1 MAFFRWQIPE
11 EGLKESLSNPE
22 CSFSK
27 QKRIESVLFHPTADF
42 LLSSA
47 SSTTISLY
55 DLTEQKEVFTNSEH
69 SDVIQSISW
78 KQDGTVLTTNAKD
91 KKIRVIDPRSSDPL
105 VMEAESHQNIKDS
118 RIVWL
123 GNQSRIL
130 TTGFDANRIRQVM
143 IRDIRN
149 FDNPE
154 KVLNFD
160 CSTGILMPLFDAD
173 TNMLFL
179 AGKGDTTISFWEV
192 TDKDPYFVEGIRH
205 SGEQTKGA
213 CLLPKRCLRVMDAEV
228 NRVLQLTSSSVIPI
242 MYQVPRKSFRD
253 FHSDIFPDT
262 DGYKSRKLNLLASI
276 SGFD

>member
-1 MAFFRWQIPE
+1 M
-11 EGLKESLSNPE
+11 
-22 CSFSK
+22 
-27 QKRIESVLFHPTADF
+27 
-42 LLSSA
+42 
-47 SSTTISLY
+47 STTISLY

-69 SDVIQSISW
+69 SDVIQSVSW

-118 RIVWL
+118 RVVWL

-143 IRDIRN
+143 VRDIRN

-154 KVLNFD
+154 KVMNYD
-160 CSTGILMPLFDAD
+160 CSTGILMPLYDAD

-179 AGKGDTTISFWEV
+179 AGKGDTTISFLEV

-262 DGYKSRKLNLLASI
+262 DGYKSRKLN
-276 SGFD
+276 